1 MNRADALDTLPAP
14 YAAALQLFEA
24 GAATEAIAEAA
35 GVPAD
40 AVVALIE
47 VGEGKLAALLDLPPV
62 DHEE

>member
-14 YAAALQLFEA
+14 FAAALQLFEA

-47 VGEGKLAALLDLPPV
+47 VGEGKLAALLDLP
-62 DHEE
+62 DADGAR